1 MKLITLFILII
12 CAVFMVTTI
21 ETKTCNRKHTTEEPT
36 PITEEPATTPTPTCL
51 YPNVIAYPNV
61 PATIDLLKQGFG
73 KGFEPPKRIIII
85 GAPTNT
91 TDRFIINLNDD
102 GMPGKTAK
110 TLFHFNPRFSEK
122 QVVRNTWSPITG
134 WGREERS
141 EGFPFK
147 IGEPFILEFIAA
159 PNNTIIITLAIRL
172 FSVTLC
178 LDKPIPTTT
187 EEPSTTIQPTTTPTK
202 PPPVCRGKI
211 VLNNLK
217 IPAIVDF
224 RKLGFGRGFAPT
236 KRIIIFGTPLAK
248 PENFSINIGALGKLL
263 VNADVLFHISPR
275 FDEQQVILNSWIT
288 GRGWEREERPGGFP
302 FKVGDPFVL
311 EFIAAEDSIDVIF
324 AILC

>member
-1 MKLITLFILII
+1 MG
-12 CAVFMVTTI
+12 
-21 ETKTCNRKHTTEEPT
+21 
-36 PITEEPATTPTPTCL
+36 
-51 YPNVIAYPNV
+51 NV

-73 KGFEPPKRIIII
+73 NGFEPPKRIIII

-110 TLFHFNPRFSEK
+110 TLFHFNPRFNEE

-134 WGREERS
+134 WGKEERYG
-141 EGFPFK
+141 GFPFK
-147 IGEPFILEFIAA
+147 IGEPFILEFVAA
-159 PNNTIIITLAIRL
+159 PNNSIIVNVDYEPFVTFSRDDLSKLSVLEITLAIRL

-178 LDKPIPTTT
+178 LDNPLPTTT
-187 EEPSTTIQPTTTPTK
+187 EEPSTTLLATTTQTK

-248 PENFSINIGALGKLL
+248 PESFSINIGALGKLL
-263 VNADVLFHISPR
+263 VNADVLFHFSPR
-275 FDEQQVILNSWIT
+275 FDEKQVILNSWIT
-288 GRGWEREERPGGFP
+288 GRGWEREERPEDFP
-302 FKVGDPFVL
+302 FQVGEPFVL
-311 EFIAAEDSIDVIF
+311 EFIATEDSIDVIF
-324 AILC
+324 